1 MAENKQR
8 WSPRQMVWSALI
20 AVVVWSGLGF
30 SWFGYG
36 FDWMTEGS
44 ARQLVKAAVA
54 ENFSEICVAQARSA
68 PDAEVTLKEFSE
80 LSSYKQANFV
90 ETSGWAIMPGG
101 DSATSGVASLCANKL
116 REI

>member
-8 WSPRQMVWSALI
+8 WSPQQMAWSALV

-36 FDWMTEGS
+36 FNWMTTGN
-44 ARQLVKAAVA
+44 ANQLINAAVA
-54 ENFSEICVAQARSA
+54 ENFAEICVAQARSA

-80 LSSYKQANFV
+80 LSGYKQSSFV
-90 ETSGWAIMPGG
+90 ETSGWATMPGS
-101 DSATSGVASLCANKL
+101 DSTKSGVATLCANKL